1 MQAVEMIKP
10 PPRVLAFSEPVRA
23 LLDLASLPWAAP
35 LLARAPRGDGHPV
48 LVLPGFLADD
58 RSTWVLRRFLRYLG
72 YDAQGWELGRNVGER
87 AVGANSH
94 LLLSRLEELHRTT
107 GKRVS
112 VVGWSLGGFM
122 ARMIAREAPDHIR
135 QVISMGT
142 AFAGNPH
149 ATAPWVAKLYHK
161 LNGTQIEDSV
171 VQQHLAISATPPPVP
186 ATSIF
191 SKNDGI
197 TAWENCQEPASATTD
212 NIEVYS
218 SHSGLGVSPSVL
230 YAIADRLALPEDGW
244 RPFDR
249 SGWKASF
256 FPSSGHRRHQ

>member
-1 MQAVEMIKP
+1 MQAAETIKP
-10 PPRVLAFSEPVRA
+10 PPRLLALSEPFRA
-23 LLDLASLPWAAP
+23 LLDLATLPWAAP
-35 LLARAPRGDGHPV
+35 LLSHAPRGDGHAV

-58 RSTWVLRRFLRYLG
+58 HSTWVLRRFLRYLG
-72 YDAQGWELGRNVGER
+72 YDAQGWQLGRNIGER
-87 AVGANSH
+87 AVGANGE
-94 LLLSRLEELHRTT
+94 LLMKRLEDLYLSS

-112 VVGWSLGGFM
+112 VVGWSLGGFL
-122 ARMIAREAPDHIR
+122 ARMIARQAPDQVR

-149 ATAPWVAKLYHK
+149 ATAPWVAKLYQK
-161 LNGTQIEDSV
+161 LNGSRIEDSD
-171 VQQHLAISATPPPVP
+171 VQQQLAISATPPPVP

-197 TAWENCQEPASATTD
+197 TAWQNCQEPASETTD
-212 NIEVYS
+212 NIEVWS

-249 SGWKASF
+249 GGWRAGVY
-256 FPSSGHRRHQ
+256 PSSGHRIH